1 MTKQFN
7 TRKPSGIQS
16 SPVILLAG
24 VAGAGKTWAA
34 VEATAA
40 PEVDRAFFIEIG
52 EGVADAYGAVP
63 GADFEII
70 EHDGSIGQIRD
81 AIRWA
86 AEQPAEPE
94 KYNMLILDSLTEVW
108 DLLKDNAAAE
118 MMQRIKRK
126 QRRLNGGE
134 PKPDM
139 DLWNKAGE
147 VSDGL
152 MRQLLDFP
160 GPVICTARLDEV
172 TEINDSGR
180 PSGAKDW
187 KIQVNK
193 KVPFRVSAVVQ
204 ARSPR
209 TWHLEKIV
217 STNPNLQ
224 IQPGELKPLP
234 DFTVAKLMEAMQVK
248 PNAPGSTMVEPK
260 LDGALSEQGKSHQ
273 SQQQPAQR
281 QQPAQQSQQQQSQQ
295 QSPEQRKQ
303 DIAAFGQQLLQ
314 REQQGDFNGIES
326 ACRYYSQHGDREK
339 TQMARATL
347 DRMQRKAEQDAA
359 AEAHRVQQA
368 ETQQSAQ
375 STENNQQQS
384 PDMNQAMEI
393 VEGQLIES

>member
-34 VEATAA
+34 VEATAI

-86 AEQPAEPE
+86 SEQPAESE

-108 DLLKDNAAAE
+108 DLLKDNASAT
-118 MMQRIKRK
+118 MMERVRRK

-134 PKPDM
+134 PRPDM

-147 VSDGL
+147 VSDGI

-172 TEINDSGR
+172 TEINDSGK

-224 IQPGELKPLP
+224 MQPGELKLLP

-248 PNAPGSTMVEPK
+248 PNSPGSTMVDPK
-260 LDGALSEQGKSHQ
+260 LDDSLSEKSQ
-273 SQQQPAQR
+273 SQKPAQQQA
-281 QQPAQQSQQQQSQQ
+281 QQPAQQ
-295 QSPEQRKQ
+295 QSPEHRKQ
-303 DIAAFGQQLLQ
+303 DIAEFAKQLMQ

-359 AEAHRVQQA
+359 AEAHRVQQTA
-368 ETQQSAQ
+368 D
-375 STENNQQQS
+375 STESEQQQS
-384 PDMNQAMEI
+384 PDMAQAMEI

>member
-1 MTKQFN
+1 MTKQFH

-34 VEATAA
+34 VEATAV

-86 AEQPAEPE
+86 SEQPAEPE

-108 DLLKDNAAAE
+108 DLLKDNASAT
-118 MMQRIKRK
+118 MMERVRRK

-134 PKPDM
+134 PRPDM

-147 VSDGL
+147 VSDGI

-224 IQPGELKPLP
+224 IQPGELKLLP

-248 PNAPGSTMVEPK
+248 PNAPGSTMVDPK
-260 LDGALSEQGKSHQ
+260 IDDSLSERNQPQ
-273 SQQQPAQR
+273 QQAQQQQPA
-281 QQPAQQSQQQQSQQ
+281 AQQ

-303 DIAAFGQQLLQ
+303 DVAEFAKQLMQ

-326 ACRYYSQHGDREK
+326 AVRYYSQHGDREK

-359 AEAHRVQQA
+359 AEAHRVQQGSQDVESA
-368 ETQQSAQ
+368 E
-375 STENNQQQS
+375 QQS
-384 PDMNQAMEI
+384 PDMAQAMEI
-393 VEGQLIES
+393 VEGQLMES

>member
-260 LDGALSEQGKSHQ
+260 IDGALSEQGKSHQ

-281 QQPAQQSQQQQSQQ
+281 QQPAQQSQQQPAQQQ

-303 DIAAFGQQLLQ
+303 DIAEFAKQLMQ

-359 AEAHRVQQA
+359 AEA
-368 ETQQSAQ
+368 QQSAQ
-375 STENNQQQS
+375 STENNQQHS
-384 PDMNQAMEI
+384 PDMTQAMEI
-393 VEGQLIES
+393 VEGQLVDS

>member
-1 MTKQFN
+1 MTTQFN

-81 AIRWA
+81 AIWWA

-260 LDGALSEQGKSHQ
+260 IDGALSEQGKSHQ

-281 QQPAQQSQQQQSQQ
+281 QQPAQQSQQQ

>member
-1 MTKQFN
+1 MTTQFN

-86 AEQPAEPE
+86 SEQPAEPE

-118 MMQRIKRK
+118 MMQRVKRK
-126 QRRLNGGE
+126 QRRLNGAE

-172 TEINDSGR
+172 TEITDAGR

-248 PNAPGSTMVEPK
+248 PNAPGSTMVKPK
-260 LDGALSEQGKSHQ
+260 IDDSLSERSQ
-273 SQQQPAQR
+273 SPQQPQR
-281 QQPAQQSQQQQSQQ
+281 PAQQQAQPQ

-303 DIAAFGQQLLQ
+303 DIAQFAQQLMQ
-314 REQQGDFNGIES
+314 REQRGDYNGIES
-326 ACRYYSQHGDREK
+326 AVRYYSQNGDREK

-359 AEAHRVQQA
+359 AEAHRVQQGSQ
-368 ETQQSAQ
+368 EVESGQQP
-375 STENNQQQS
+375 S
-384 PDMNQAMEI
+384 PDMTQAMEI
-393 VEGQLIES
+393 VEGQLMES